1 MATTKNYFNR
11 KLDIALFGE
20 TTSGTP
26 IGMGTRP
33 VSLVIT
39 GKLKASQNYLRVL
52 LSNLAERKESP
63 LMGSTLIRNIRSGNI
78 AFSSEIEQIF
88 LIENVL
94 VLKWIK
100 ERYTD
105 GVPDDERIDNVKL
118 LNYAIQPGGQVI
130 LNLNLTTVAG
140 ETSVVHLPIIW
151 SNN

>member
-1 MATTKNYFNR
+1 MATTKDYFNR

-20 TTSGTP
+20 TTSGVP
-26 IGMGTRP
+26 INMGTRP

-52 LSNLAERKESP
+52 LSNLGERKENP
-63 LMGSTLIRNIRSGNI
+63 LMGSILIKNIRSGNI

-100 ERYTD
+100 ERYTND
-105 GVPDDERIDNVKL
+105 IPNDERIDNVKL
-118 LNYAIQPGGQVI
+118 LNYAIQSGGRVI
-130 LNLNLTTVAG
+130 LDLSLTTVAG
-140 ETSVVHLPIIW
+140 ETSAIHLPIIW

>member
-20 TTSGTP
+20 TISGVP
-26 IGMGTRP
+26 INMGTRP
-33 VSLVIT
+33 TSLVIT

-52 LSNLAERKESP
+52 LSNLGERKENE
-63 LMGSTLIRNIRSGNI
+63 LMGSTLIKNIKSGNVS
-78 AFSSEIEQIF
+78 FSSEVEQIF

-105 GVPDDERIDNVKL
+105 DIPDDERIDNVKL
-118 LNYAIQPGGQVI
+118 LNFDIQPGGQVI
-130 LNLNLTTVAG
+130 LNLSLTTVAG
-140 ETSVVHLPIIW
+140 ETSAVHLPIVW